1 MNDLDAIRAAFRLAV
16 QSDDLFVA
24 CALMERAV
32 GLGPFLPRQFP
43 EMASRLAF
51 HWELFYGPAD
61 RAESLRY
68 WLVAERLWPML
79 KINGKEI
86 SQVPG

>member
-43 EMASRLAF
+43 EMASRLAI
-51 HWELFYGPAD
+51 HWELFLRTRGP
-61 RAESLRY
+61 R
-68 WLVAERLWPML
+68 
-79 KINGKEI
+79 GKPA
-86 SQVPG
+86 VLARR